1 MAEGER
7 SDPQPPAQAGG
18 GGFSW
23 PTALGF
29 SFLTFNS
36 GMAVYRSY
44 NDKATVAFVVSSYV
58 ILVALFFCIKLFE
71 RAPPGST
78 TKGKLKVAVWGLT
91 TVLTLLFSYKV
102 AATMP
107 VLVQVVVWLMAF
119 ATVSGGFYAFFVHS
133 KEGRIVCWLPY
144 GGRQAEEA
152 LARIQGKLHGP
163 EHAWIMEA
171 NGTEVGGAILEEDG
185 SYVLRFLEVPGPAQ
199 V

>member
-7 SDPQPPAQAGG
+7 SEPQPPAQAGG

-23 PTALGF
+23 PTALGLY
-29 SFLTFNS
+29 FLTFNS

-119 ATVSGGFYAFFVHS
+119 ATVSGGFFAFFVHS
-133 KEGRIVCWLPY
+133 KEVCTNCYASVRTCVLLLVCRCCYCTYILGALFVPY
-144 GGRQAEEA
+144 SCTHPYRA
-152 LARIQGKLHGP
+152 LISCVNNTARCLICC
-163 EHAWIMEA
+163 A
-171 NGTEVGGAILEEDG
+171 N
-185 SYVLRFLEVPGPAQ
+185 
-199 V
+199 